1 MDNYEY
7 FATDDMLLK
16 KVGNIYISQK
26 QIDILKK
33 YDIQVEKYKSIKELI
48 FTIEEMLNNSNDELN
63 DLEWVSSMLSEY
75 NYYQNTNK

>member
-16 KVGNIYISQK
+16 KVGNIYIFQK

>member
-1 MDNYEY
+1 MNNYEY